1 MAFFFQFTLGP
12 LVIVYAAEVCTDIA
26 LGAVMITEDII
37 VLLQDFI
44 TPKLLSSPMQP
55 YGVFFM
61 FGAFSMIGL
70 IYIYF
75 YVPETKGLSE
85 QEKREIFMPG
95 AKYGRK
101 LKEDEDCR
109 VGYEHCSDYTLHNE
123 ILKLANS

>member
-1 MAFFFQFTLGP
+1 
-12 LVIVYAAEVCTDIA
+12 
-26 LGAVMITEDII
+26 
-37 VLLQDFI
+37 
-44 TPKLLSSPMQP
+44 MQP

-61 FGAFSMIGL
+61 FGAFSIVGL
-70 IYIYF
+70 VYIYF

-101 LKEDEDCR
+101 LRKDEDCL
-109 VGYEHCSDYTLHNE
+109 VGYEHCSDYTLHQE